1 MCRSIKPLFNFDP
14 PATDEDVRAASIQYV
29 RKISGYTHPSRANE
43 AAFNAA
49 VEAITN
55 ASKNLL
61 LSLETQSPPR
71 DRATYTLRA
80 KTRAI
85 QRYSKAEEK

>member
-49 VEAITN
+49 VEAITS

-71 DRATYTLRA
+71 DRATYALRA